1 MSQIPN
7 KVKIYGLPSLFDL
20 VVYGNQ
26 AIPVTTQS
34 HTKAAVSNSLPQY
47 KYKHPL
53 QLSQGIAGSRA
64 HVEGLTKT
72 IWVWMVHVTQ
82 TKRLRGLFVF

>member
-1 MSQIPN
+1 MSQIPTE
-7 KVKIYGLPSLFDL
+7 VKTYGLPSLFDL

-34 HTKAAVSNSLPQY
+34 HTKATVSNTLPTNIRFN
-47 KYKHPL
+47 
-53 QLSQGIAGSRA
+53 LSQGIAGSRA